1 MKNTKKYLILQ
12 LQQACYNSYTYFTG
26 QIARVLR
33 ARGHEVIVFS
43 SAKRPIQTLEQFA
56 GAHFDAVID
65 CNSGAPRLMMEK
77 GGYFF
82 DSIDAPFFNLLLDH
96 PLYHHDSLKCGLKN
110 YHVRCLDE
118 NHAAYV
124 RKYYP
129 HIKSVGLWIATGSS
143 AAEVSRD
150 AGVAGG
156 PDVSGCAD
164 VSGGPDV
171 SDCTDAAGGLDVSC
185 CTDAADNVNVS
196 CCTDAAD
203 NVNVSGGQSGQ
214 SAAGDISTP
223 LPISKRQIPILFAGT
238 YTDPDEIMHAIGEL
252 PPFIQTDLKLLIAEL
267 LAHTEQTI
275 EGAIRSLGD
284 RLESYLPEA
293 MPLYVQSCFLADTY
307 VRAYRRRKLIRAA
320 ERARL
325 PLALYGDSWE
335 KLPRTMN
342 STLTL
347 HGQVPF
353 SHTFSLMADSR
364 ITLNLM
370 PEFKAGFHD
379 RIFSAMLNGSV
390 AVTDPSKLLAREF
403 TDGKELLFYDAAQ
416 LDEACERLRRA
427 LETPEKLQQIADAG
441 LVAGMQFSWEKNLP
455 DFTALR

>member
-12 LQQACYNSYTYFTG
+12 LQQTCYNSYTYFTS
-26 QIARVLR
+26 QIARLLR
-33 ARGHEVIVFS
+33 GHGHEVVVFS
-43 SAKRPIQTLEQFA
+43 SAKHPIREREQFA
-56 GAHFDAVID
+56 GTHFDAVID
-65 CNSGAPRLMMEK
+65 CSSGAPRLTMEE

-82 DSIDAPFFNLLLDH
+82 DCIDAPFFNLLLDH

-124 RKYYP
+124 REYYP
-129 HIKSVGLWIATGSS
+129 HIKSVGLWTATGSS
-143 AAEVSRD
+143 AAEVSCD
-150 AGVAGG
+150 AGVAGN
-156 PDVSGCAD
+156 A
-164 VSGGPDV
+164 
-171 SDCTDAAGGLDVSC
+171 
-185 CTDAADNVNVS
+185 NVS
-196 CCTDAAD
+196 
-203 NVNVSGGQSGQ
+203 SGQ
-214 SAAGDISTP
+214 DGQRLASDLSAP
-223 LPISKRQIPILFAGT
+223 LPISRRKIPALFTGT
-238 YTDPDEIMHAIGEL
+238 YTDPDEIMRAIGEL
-252 PPFIQTDLKLLIAEL
+252 PPFIRSDLKLLIAEL
-267 LAHTEQTI
+267 LEHTEQTI

-293 MPLYVQSCFLADTY
+293 MPLYVHSCFLADTY
-307 VRAYRRRKLIRAA
+307 VRAFRRRELLRAA
-320 ERARL
+320 ERARM

-335 KLPRTMN
+335 KLPRAAD

-353 SHTFSLMADSR
+353 TRTFSLIADSR

-390 AVTDPSKLLAREF
+390 AATDPSTRLAREF

-416 LDEACERLRRA
+416 PDEACERLRRA
-427 LETPEKLQQIADAG
+427 LEAPERLQQIADAG
-441 LVAGMQFSWEKNLP
+441 LAAGMRFSWN
-455 DFTALR
+455 ALFHQDQMEEIL